1 MLKLGLAIQDLG
13 ADSCN
18 GKIILAK
25 EKLATT
31 HMTLLQGP
39 KDPVLPTLAIGP
51 MYIVHTQLLIYLIPF

>member
-1 MLKLGLAIQDLG
+1 MLKLGLAIQVH

-39 KDPVLPTLAIGP
+39 KDPVLPTLALGP
-51 MYIVHTQLLIYLIPF
+51 MYIVHTQLLI